1 MSIVAV
7 RNIMPGEE
15 ILVNYNYDVK
25 MAPDWYQTLWK
36 QYMQNNDHSKKIDL
50 EAHSRYLHQNAKN
63 IHHAKAVCFPNQN
76 SDQNCLRVSL
86 VAVRNIMPGGEILVN
101 YNYNVKMA
109 PHWYQSLWKHYIQ
122 NNDSSKKI
130 DLEAHSRYLHQ
141 NAKNIHHGKAVC
153 FPDPDQNSD
162 WNCLR
167 ILQSSN

>member
-101 YNYNVKMA
+101 YNYNVKLVSI
-109 PHWYQSLWKHYIQ
+109 P
-122 NNDSSKKI
+122 
-130 DLEAHSRYLHQ
+130 LETLYP
-141 NAKNIHHGKAVC
+141 K
-153 FPDPDQNSD
+153 
-162 WNCLR
+162 
-167 ILQSSN
+167 